1 MLKVEGIIILIKG
14 TNNKIKVVGK
24 DRILVLVI
32 KVTNGVNNHNSSKE
46 DGVKIKAGETN
57 PNKTNGVNNHNKI
70 NGAPNHNN
78 NHKTNGEINHNSR
91 EDGAKETGELID
103 KILTSYKI

>member
-1 MLKVEGIIILIKG
+1 MFKVEGIIILIKG
-14 TNNKIKVVGK
+14 TNSKIKVVGK

-32 KVTNGVNNHNSSKE
+32 KETNGANNHNSSKE
-46 DGVKIKAGETN
+46 DGVKIKAGEIN
-57 PNKTNGVNNHNKI
+57 PNKTNGVNNHNRI
-70 NGAPNHNN
+70 NGVNNHN
-78 NHKTNGEINHNSR
+78 KTNGEINHNSR